1 MTPSFSSPYN
11 GALSNFWEVRLEPS
25 QVARTLVEAASD
37 MQAEDIV
44 MLDIRTLTTLADYFV
59 IMSAGTQR
67 QLNALQEQL
76 VQSLKDK
83 GVRLHHRE
91 GRVDSGWVL
100 LDFSDVVVHLFDVER
115 RDFYQLEELWS
126 QATEVVRVL

>member
-1 MTPSFSSPYN
+1 
-11 GALSNFWEVRLEPS
+11 
-25 QVARTLVEAASD
+25 

-67 QLNALQEQL
+67 QLNALQEEL
-76 VQSLKDK
+76 VQTLKDK
-83 GVRLHHRE
+83 GVRLHHQE

-100 LDFSDVVVHLFDVER
+100 LDFSDVIVHLFDVER